1 MKTSFLLALLLLT
14 FSFGS
19 SSRSAC
25 AQTDQTNSN
34 RKVINRVL
42 PAYPRLAREVNL
54 TGTVRLAVLVG
65 GNGTVKSVEVKGGS
79 PVLVQSAEY
88 ALRSWRWE
96 KSDHETTELVE
107 FNFKP

>member
-1 MKTSFLLALLLLT
+1 MKTASLLALFLLI

-19 SSRSAC
+19 PIPSVC

-42 PAYPRLAREVNL
+42 PAYPRLAREMNL
-54 TGTVRLAVLVG
+54 TGTVRLEVLVG
-65 GNGTVKSVEVKGGS
+65 GNGAAKSIEVKGGS
-79 PVLVQSAEY
+79 PVLVQSAED
-88 ALRSWRWE
+88 AVRRWRWE
-96 KSDHETTELVE
+96 KSDRETTELVE